1 MNRPHASHGDQ
12 TPAITERASSPSGY
26 RRRNSVVAVARRRS
40 RPPSKLSTIEKL
52 LKRKSG
58 ANMAQLMTA
67 TGWQAHSVRAA
78 LSRLRKAG
86 VVVMSAQNKKQ
97 IRVYRIDREAS
108 ST

>member
-12 TPAITERASSPSGY
+12 TPAITERASLPSGY
-26 RRRNSVVAVARRRS
+26 RCRNSEVAVARRRS
-40 RPPSKLSTIEKL
+40 RPPSKQSTIEKL

-58 ANMAQLMTA
+58 ASMAQLMTP

-78 LSRLRKAG
+78 LSRLRKTG
-86 VVVMSAQNKKQ
+86 VAVVSAQNKKQ
-97 IRVYRIDREAS
+97 IRVYRIDPEGS